1 MSFQRPSIHFLCS
14 LACLVLGLGVMA
26 SASPITVTMGTNAA
40 DYGGPASTGVYYYP
54 YVLNV
59 NGVNMNVACDDYFDD
74 VKMGESWQAN
84 VNTFANLSGT
94 MFGTA
99 DTLLYKEAAWLFT
112 QFTTPLLPNNSVNEA
127 INYAMWDLF
136 EIAPGVNTSN
146 PTSNTSSTYWKNQ
159 ASAAA
164 LGGFSGV
171 NFSDFAIY
179 TPASGWPSQDGT
191 PQEYIGEV
199 PEPGTIFLMLTG
211 LAGLALL
218 AWKRQPEEWLAVASA
233 SNGGDAAV

>member
-1 MSFQRPSIHFLCS
+1 MSFQRRSIHFLCS

-99 DTLLYKEAAWLFT
+99 D
-112 QFTTPLLPNNSVNEA
+112 
-127 INYAMWDLF
+127 
-136 EIAPGVNTSN
+136 
-146 PTSNTSSTYWKNQ
+146 
-159 ASAAA
+159 
-164 LGGFSGV
+164 
-171 NFSDFAIY
+171 
-179 TPASGWPSQDGT
+179 
-191 PQEYIGEV
+191 
-199 PEPGTIFLMLTG
+199 
-211 LAGLALL
+211 
-218 AWKRQPEEWLAVASA
+218 
-233 SNGGDAAV
+233 